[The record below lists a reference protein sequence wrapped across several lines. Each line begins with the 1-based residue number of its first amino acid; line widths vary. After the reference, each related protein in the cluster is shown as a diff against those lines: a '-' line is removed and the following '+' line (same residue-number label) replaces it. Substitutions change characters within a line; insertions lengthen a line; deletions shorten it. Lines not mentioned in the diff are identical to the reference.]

1 MLFFKVRVLK
11 LSAMNVKK
19 YSNFLFFSSHQVIVL
34 NVVDG
39 VEDLP
44 IDFASK
50 IQDSNNSEKGNL
62 NFYVAAELKNIP
74 GNEMSWEFSVGDGKT
89 YGAYRNKELQIG
101 EDYIVY
107 QRAMTYDND
116 VSNFWQVTICLKL
129 SPKWHCTPITP
140 VILFDWLT
148 SRNRIGKRIEK
159 DPKMQENSTIKD

>member
-1 MLFFKVRVLK
+1 M
-11 LSAMNVKK
+11 
-19 YSNFLFFSSHQVIVL
+19 
-34 NVVDG
+34 
-39 VEDLP
+39 EDLP

-50 IQDSNNSEKGNL
+50 IQDSNNSETGNL

-116 VSNFWQVTICLKL
+116 VSNFCQVTICLKL
-129 SPKWHCTPITP
+129 SPKWHCILITH

-159 DPKMQENSTIKD
+159 DPKMQENATIKD

>member
-1 MLFFKVRVLK
+1 MSTSPFITVIFLLLWYLVAPSGYLSKDFDRRDIFFTQISFPVALLINFLFVMLFFKVRVLT

-19 YSNFLFFSSHQVIVL
+19 YSDFLFFSSHQVIVL
-34 NVVDG
+34 NVVNG

-50 IQDSNNSEKGNL
+50 IKDSNNSEIGNL
-62 NFYVAAELKNIP
+62 NFYVAAEIKNTP
-74 GNEMSWEFSVGDGKT
+74 GNEVSWEFSVGDGKT

-116 VSNFWQVTICLKL
+116 VSNF
-129 SPKWHCTPITP
+129 
-140 VILFDWLT
+140 
-148 SRNRIGKRIEK
+148 
-159 DPKMQENSTIKD
+159 

>member
-11 LSAMNVKK
+11 LSAMNFKK

-50 IQDSNNSEKGNL
+50 MKDSNSVETGNL
-62 NFYVAAELKNIP
+62 NFYVAAEIENFP

-116 VSNFWQVTICLKL
+116 VSNF
-129 SPKWHCTPITP
+129 
-140 VILFDWLT
+140 
-148 SRNRIGKRIEK
+148 
-159 DPKMQENSTIKD
+159 

>member
-1 MLFFKVRVLK
+1 MLFFKVRVLT

-19 YSNFLFFSSHQVIVL
+19 YSDFLFFSSHQVIVL
-34 NVVDG
+34 NVVNG

-50 IQDSNNSEKGNL
+50 IKDSNNSEIGNL
-62 NFYVAAELKNIP
+62 NFYVAAEIKNTP
-74 GNEMSWEFSVGDGKT
+74 GNEVSWEFSVGDGKT

-116 VSNFWQVTICLKL
+116 VSNI
-129 SPKWHCTPITP
+129 
-140 VILFDWLT
+140 
-148 SRNRIGKRIEK
+148 
-159 DPKMQENSTIKD
+159 

>member
-11 LSAMNVKK
+11 LSAMNFKK
-19 YSNFLFFSSHQVIVL
+19 YSHFLFFSSHQVIVL

-50 IQDSNNSEKGNL
+50 IQDSNNSETGNQK
-62 NFYVAAELKNIP
+62 FYVAAELKNIP

-116 VSNFWQVTICLKL
+116 VSNFLRSYNLPEAFTQMALYSYHTRNTLQLVDLKE
-129 SPKWHCTPITP
+129 PHRK
-140 VILFDWLT
+140 
-148 SRNRIGKRIEK
+148 KY
-159 DPKMQENSTIKD
+159 

>member
-11 LSAMNVKK
+11 LSAMNFKK

-50 IQDSNNSEKGNL
+50 IQDSNNSETGNQK
-62 NFYVAAELKNIP
+62 FYVAAELKNIP

-116 VSNFWQVTICLKL
+116 VSNF
-129 SPKWHCTPITP
+129 
-140 VILFDWLT
+140 LT
-148 SRNRIGKRIEK
+148 SYNPPEAFTQMALYSYHTRNTLQLVDLKEPHRKK
-159 DPKMQENSTIKD
+159 Y

>member
-11 LSAMNVKK
+11 LSAMNFKK

-50 IQDSNNSEKGNL
+50 IQDSNNSETGNQK
-62 NFYVAAELKNIP
+62 FYVAAELKNIP

-116 VSNFWQVTICLKL
+116 VSNFLRSYNLPEAFTQMALYSYHTRNTLQLVDLKE
-129 SPKWHCTPITP
+129 PHRK
-140 VILFDWLT
+140 
-148 SRNRIGKRIEK
+148 KY
-159 DPKMQENSTIKD
+159 